1 MYWVIYF
8 DEIAESFY
16 TLEEAREYIKN
27 AVDSEDG
34 VDDYW
39 IIEGVCIS

>member
-16 TLEEAREYIKN
+16 SLEKAQEYIESV
-27 AVDSEDG
+27 ADSEDG
-34 VDDYW
+34 IDDYW
-39 IIEGVCIS
+39 IIEGVCVS